1 MWAEALDVGKHK
13 SKEEPP
19 CGPIW
24 GNQKAKSSKKENG
37 GVDATASAFTH
48 MAKSVASAFSQPD
61 NQKAHTPTKTI
72 SRLSHSQVGI
82 SPGKRI
88 ELQEKLFKQ
97 IDMLH
102 NMYERGAITRSQ
114 FENRRDLLLAQMDK
128 LDE

>member
-1 MWAEALDVGKHK
+1 MWSNLGKPEGK
-13 SKEEPP
+13 KF
-19 CGPIW
+19 
-24 GNQKAKSSKKENG
+24 QKENG
-37 GVDATASAFTH
+37 GVYAMASAFTH

-88 ELQEKLFKQ
+88 ELQETLFKQ

-102 NMYERGAITRSQ
+102 NMYERGAITSLL

-128 LDE
+128 LNE